1 MLLSLPFSP
10 VSNFKSKTFA
20 MQRRVNNI
28 TYPAVLLAF
37 IFAAAGCEKKEYAIP
52 TPKDVLQ
59 NDAIKRSVGPNIV
72 GQQIEFVYA
81 MAILPDKG
89 KIVSAQVEASS
100 PGAAGTFLE
109 NRSFSTSGGGA
120 DVPVTIGTPSVNNG
134 PTTTVT
140 FNKDTSAAALRFY
153 YVVPE
158 EARDKSVS
166 FTFSATSSNG
176 ETVSYKMGPYK
187 VSKMDM
193 IRNLVVSDSTKVFY
207 VSIADMA
214 VYDSA
219 TAATKADK
227 IDLVYLYRTFAT
239 SAFNH
244 ALISPAADAQ
254 YRPGLNLP
262 TGVNKSAKIVKVFNL
277 PDYDLGRT
285 QVGVYIDDIDF
296 QKINFDAAPN
306 YAINLRAEAG
316 VWVETADGKYRA
328 YVFINSVVA
337 RSANKSATISIKR
350 YAL

>member
-1 MLLSLPFSP
+1 
-10 VSNFKSKTFA
+10 
-20 MQRRVNNI
+20 MQRRLLNI
-28 TYPAVLLAF
+28 TYSSLLVTF
-37 IFAAAGCEKKEYAIP
+37 LMLAAGCEKKEYAIP
-52 TPKDVLQ
+52 TPKNVLQ
-59 NDAIKRSVGPNIV
+59 NDLIKRSLGPNIV

-89 KIVSAQVEASS
+89 KIVSAKVEASF
-100 PGAAGTFLE
+100 PGGAGTFLE

-120 DVPVTIGTPSVNNG
+120 DVPVTIGTPSVNSG

-140 FNKDTSAAALRFY
+140 FNKDTSAAALRYF

-158 EARDKSVS
+158 EARDQNVS

-176 ETVSYKMGPYK
+176 ETVSYKAGPYK

-193 IRNLVVSDSTKVFY
+193 VRNLVVSDSTKMFY
-207 VSIADMA
+207 ISIADMA

-219 TAATKADK
+219 TAASKADK
-227 IDLVYLYRTFAT
+227 IDLVYLYRSFTT
-239 SAFNH
+239 SPFNH
-244 ALISPAADAQ
+244 ALVAPAADAQ

-262 TGVNKSAKIVKVFNL
+262 QGVNKTAKILKVFNL
-277 PDYDLGRT
+277 ADYDLART
-285 QVGVYIDDIDF
+285 QVGVYIDDLDF
-296 QKINFDAAPN
+296 QKINLDAAPN
-306 YAINLRAEAG
+306 FAINLVAESG

-337 RSANKSATISIKR
+337 RTANKSATISIKR